1 MIKLHIS
8 AKEAMKLGFFGGLG
22 YLGATAT
29 VTFAA
34 SFIKALIE
42 MTPKKTE
49 NEEKTEEN

>member
-1 MIKLHIS
+1 MIKLNIS

-22 YLGATAT
+22 YLGAKTA
-29 VTFAA
+29 VTFTA

-42 MTPKKTE
+42 MKPEKTE